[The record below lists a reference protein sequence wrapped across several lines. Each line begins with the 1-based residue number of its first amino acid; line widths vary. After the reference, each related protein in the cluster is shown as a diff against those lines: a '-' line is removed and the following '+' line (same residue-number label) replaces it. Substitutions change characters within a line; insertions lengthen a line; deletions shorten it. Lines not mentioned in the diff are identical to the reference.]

1 MGRALLLVMDS
12 FGIGSADDAERYG
25 DAGADTLGHIAEA
38 CAAGRA
44 GENEHRTGPLRL
56 PVLTS
61 LGLGAAAQAATGTLP
76 PGLEGGV
83 AEGLWGYAAEISK
96 GKDTPSGHWEIAG
109 YPVSFDWGYFPR
121 EVPCF
126 PPKLIAAIV
135 KEAGL
140 GGVLGQCHAS
150 GTQIIAELGAES
162 IETGK
167 PIFYTSTDSVLQIAA
182 HEEAFGLERL
192 LFLCEIARRHVDHLN
207 IGRVIARPFV
217 GDASGGFTR
226 TANRRDYAVPPPADT
241 LLDVAE
247 RAGRGI
253 ITIGKIGDIFAHRG
267 TGEIVKGPSNDALID
282 RTLEAMGRLPDGG
295 LLFANYVDFDTLY
308 GHRRDIPGYAGAL
321 EQFDMRLP
329 QILSRLAEDDL
340 LIITADHGCDPSWM
354 GTDHT
359 REFVPVLARLG
370 KRTGPIGR
378 RDSFADMAA
387 SVAEHLRLDWQGAGK
402 SFL

>member
-1 MGRALLLVMDS
+1 MDS

-25 DAGADTLGHIAEA
+25 DAGADTLGHIAAA

-61 LGLGAAAQAATGTLP
+61 LGLGAAAKAATGTLP

-83 AEGLWGYAAEISK
+83 AEGLWGYAAEVSR

-109 YPVSFDWGYFPR
+109 YPVPFDWGYFPQ

-135 KEAGL
+135 KEAKL
-140 GGVLGQCHAS
+140 PGVLGQRHAS
-150 GTQIIAELGAES
+150 GTQIIEELGAES
-162 IETGK
+162 IETSK

-192 LFLCEIARRHVDHLN
+192 LSLCEIARRHVDHLN
-207 IGRVIARPFV
+207 IGRVIARPFI
-217 GDASGGFTR
+217 GDAAGGFTR

-253 ITIGKIGDIFAHRG
+253 VTIGKIGDIFARRG
-267 TGEIVKGPSNDALID
+267 TGEVVKGPSNDALID
-282 RTLEAMGRLPDGG
+282 RTLEAMGRLPEGG

-329 QILSRLAEDDL
+329 QILMRLGEEDL
-340 LIITADHGCDPSWM
+340 LIITADHGCDPSWP

-370 KRTGPIGR
+370 KRSGSIGR

-387 SVAEHLRLDWQGAGK
+387 SVAEHLSLDWRGAGK
-402 SFL
+402 SFLAG